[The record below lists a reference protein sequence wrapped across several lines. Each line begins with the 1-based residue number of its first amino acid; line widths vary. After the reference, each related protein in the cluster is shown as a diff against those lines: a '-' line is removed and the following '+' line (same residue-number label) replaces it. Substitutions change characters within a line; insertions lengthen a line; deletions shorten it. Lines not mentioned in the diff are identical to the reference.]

1 VFRKLTYDFPKK
13 ILGNLKLLTQ
23 NCCLNVI
30 CCRTGSQWRSHK
42 TGIICSDLLAPVTRR
57 AAAFW
62 ITCINGTQQNE
73 ASAEIVDIMQR
84 WEWLEGCT
92 AWNWIVLYAVLCET
106 QRLWIED
113 MIGQLQR
120 IRTEQKDVWITKWVV
135 INLDNMECGR

>member
-73 ASAEIVDIMQR
+73 ASAEIVNRGYD
-84 WEWLEGCT
+84 
-92 AWNWIVLYAVLCET
+92 
-106 QRLWIED
+106 
-113 MIGQLQR
+113 
-120 IRTEQKDVWITKWVV
+120 RTVATNQDWAKRCV
-135 INLDNMECGR
+135 DNKVGSHKSR